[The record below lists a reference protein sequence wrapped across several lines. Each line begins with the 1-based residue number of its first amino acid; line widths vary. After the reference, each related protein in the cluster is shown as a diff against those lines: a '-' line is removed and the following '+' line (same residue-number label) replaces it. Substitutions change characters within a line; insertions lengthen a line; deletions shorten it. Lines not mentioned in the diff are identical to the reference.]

1 MLANLKPGERIVYMT
16 SKRSLPLRVEGEVT
30 HVEREYN
37 LGRLWTTQGALPSQ
51 PLTAKYEVRL

>member
-16 SKRSLPLRVEGEVT
+16 YKRSLPVRVEGEVT

-37 LGRLWTTQGALPSQ
+37 LGRLWTTQDRG
-51 PLTAKYEVRL
+51 